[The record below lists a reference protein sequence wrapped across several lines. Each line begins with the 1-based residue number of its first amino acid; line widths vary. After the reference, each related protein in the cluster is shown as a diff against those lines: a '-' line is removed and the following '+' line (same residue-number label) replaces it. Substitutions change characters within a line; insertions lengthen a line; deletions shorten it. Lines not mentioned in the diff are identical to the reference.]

1 MRDHLPLLALAFAA
15 AVAGT
20 AGYRLVARRFGIV
33 ARPNE
38 RTLHTGIIPRGGG
51 AVVVLVF
58 LAGAAFL
65 HLVGE
70 LPARW
75 MLALAG
81 GGLAV
86 AVVGFVDDIA
96 NLSTL
101 ARVVAHLIVA
111 VWATAI
117 LGGDMLRALGF
128 SGALLYLGYPL
139 TVLAVMWMI
148 NLFNFMDGIDG
159 METSGAVWFCLGAV
173 VILELQGGSPMS
185 PLIALL
191 GLASAGFL
199 VFNWPPAR
207 LFLGDAGS
215 GFYGY
220 AFSVFV
226 LVTVGGGLISL
237 WTWAI
242 LLGYFIGDTTTT
254 LLIRMKRVK
263 RFWGTHRSHAYQN
276 LARVWN
282 NHRRMTSLVL
292 AIDLF
297 WLAPLALASIVWPAL
312 GPVLAAVALAP
323 IIGFAIKY
331 GPLHDG

>member
-1 MRDHLPLLALAFAA
+1 MREHLPLLALSFAA
-15 AVAGT
+15 AVAGS
-20 AGYRLVARRFGIV
+20 AVYRQMARRLGIV

-58 LAGAAFL
+58 LAGAALL
-65 HLVGE
+65 HLTGE
-70 LPARW
+70 MPARW
-75 MLALAG
+75 FMALAG

-86 AVVGFVDDIA
+86 AAVGFVDDIA

-101 ARVVAHLIVA
+101 ARVVAHFVVA
-111 VWATAI
+111 VWATVL
-117 LGGDMLRALGF
+117 LGGDLIREIGF
-128 SGALLYLGYPL
+128 AGPLAWLGYAL

-173 VILELQGGSPMS
+173 AILEMQGGSALSVP
-185 PLIALL
+185 IALL

-220 AFSVFV
+220 VFSVFV
-226 LVTVGGGLISL
+226 LITVGSGQISL
-237 WTWAI
+237 WTWMI

-254 LLIRMKRVK
+254 LAIRMKRVK

-276 LARVWN
+276 LARVWS
-282 NHRRMTSLVL
+282 NHRRMTGLVL
-292 AIDLF
+292 AIDVV
-297 WLAPLALASIVWPAL
+297 WLAPLALASIQWPAL
-312 GPVLAAVALAP
+312 GPVLAVLALAP
-323 IIGFAIKY
+323 IVGLAVKY
-331 GPLHDG
+331 GPLYDG